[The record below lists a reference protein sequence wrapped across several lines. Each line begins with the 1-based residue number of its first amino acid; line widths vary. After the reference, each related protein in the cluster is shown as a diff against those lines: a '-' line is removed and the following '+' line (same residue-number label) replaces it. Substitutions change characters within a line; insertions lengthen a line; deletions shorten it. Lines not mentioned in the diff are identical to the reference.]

1 MNIIIVGCGKVGYSI
16 AKNLSGERHN
26 VVIIDKKVDA
36 YDKIVES
43 IDVMLIKGNGL
54 SAKVLLEAGVADA
67 DLIVSVTSGD
77 ETNILCCLTA
87 KNLGAKRTIA
97 RVRDPEYALELYAF
111 RHDLGID
118 MIINPEQQAAREI
131 SRILRFHAANDIETF
146 VGGKVEMVSFE
157 VSNEDFF
164 VNKTIFQSFHKI
176 KHHIILATVMRNSE
190 PIIPHGDFV
199 FCEKD
204 IVSVMGRPSEVSS
217 FFKYIGRNTEKVR
230 DALIIGGGKIAYYL
244 GESLSRHN
252 IRIKIIE
259 IDEEKCM
266 ELSEALPKAL
276 VIQGDGTDED
286 VLNSENF
293 TQAEAIV
300 CLTERDEN
308 NVIIAL
314 NAMQTGVEKV
324 IVKINHINQNM
335 VRNLGLNSIICPKN
349 ITAYQIIRY
358 VRGLSQAEGDEI
370 ISMYRVVDTDAG
382 TIEVL
387 EFNITAHAEFLDTP
401 IKDLKIKQGVL
412 IGCIVR
418 ENDII
423 VPNGATELKKNDTI
437 MLLVKN
443 ENISALNDIFQ

>member
-1 MNIIIVGCGKVGYSI
+1 MNIIIVGCGKVGYTI
-16 AKNLSGERHN
+16 AKNLSEEGNN
-26 VVIIDKKVDA
+26 VVIIDKKVDI
-36 YDKIVES
+36 YDKIIES
-43 IDVMLIKGNGL
+43 IDVMLVRGNGL
-54 SAKVLLEAGVADA
+54 SAKVLVEAGVAEA
-67 DLIVSVTSGD
+67 DLVISVTSGD
-77 ETNILCCLTA
+77 ETNILCSLTA

-157 VSNEDFF
+157 VLNEDFF
-164 VNKTIFQSFHKI
+164 VNKSIEQSFHKM
-176 KHHIILATVMRNSE
+176 KHQIILATVMRNNE
-190 PIIPHGDFV
+190 PIIPHGSLV
-199 FCEKD
+199 LHEKD
-204 IVSVMGRPSEVSS
+204 IVSVMGRPSEVSN
-217 FFKYIGRNTEKVR
+217 FFKHIGKSTQKVK
-230 DALIIGGGKIAYYL
+230 DALIVGGGKIAYYL

-252 IRIKIIE
+252 IKIKIIE
-259 IDEEKCM
+259 IDDEKCL

-276 VIQGDGTDED
+276 IIQGDGTDEE

-293 TQAEAIV
+293 TQAGAIV

-314 NAMQTGVEKV
+314 NAMQMGIEKV

-358 VRGLSQAEGDEI
+358 VRGLSQAAGNEI
-370 ISMYRVVDTDAG
+370 ISMYRIIDTEDG
-382 TIEVL
+382 IIEAL
-387 EFNITAHAEFLDTP
+387 EFNISTQMKFLDTP

-412 IGCIVR
+412 IACVVR

-423 VPNGATELKKNDTI
+423 VPNGTTEIKKNDSI
-437 MLLVKN
+437 ILMVKN
-443 ENISALNDIFQ
+443 ENISTIEDIFE